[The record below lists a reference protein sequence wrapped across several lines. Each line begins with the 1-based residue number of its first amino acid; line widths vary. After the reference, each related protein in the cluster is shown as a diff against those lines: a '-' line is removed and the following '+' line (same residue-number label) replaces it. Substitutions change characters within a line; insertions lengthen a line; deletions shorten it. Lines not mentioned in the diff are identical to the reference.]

1 MEKIK
6 MTLFLEV
13 FFYLFINFKFLTWIL
28 AQENVL
34 TNKELELIKKEY
46 KRSNP
51 DFDLLDNSLKP
62 LKFFTRFDRITRLEL
77 LQRASLKEF
86 QPEEIIFNQGD
97 FGNYMYVILKG
108 AINIRKFRI
117 SKEGIEQ
124 NTVINTLY
132 DGEMFGELAM
142 MGTTQK
148 KEKNTNDL
156 TNADKENLEENE
168 KENQE
173 KDKLYIERTKRMATA
188 QAAETTYVLEI
199 SREYFKKVLL
209 SISQK
214 ELDEK
219 LNFLMNI
226 PTFSVSLMNFF
237 KKN

>member
-1 MEKIK
+1 M
-6 MTLFLEV
+6 
-13 FFYLFINFKFLTWIL
+13 
-28 AQENVL
+28 
-34 TNKELELIKKEY
+34 KKEY
-46 KRSNP
+46 KKSSP
-51 DFDLLDNSLKP
+51 DFDLLDHSLKP
-62 LKFFTRFDRITRLEL
+62 LKFFTRFDRITRVEL
-77 LQRASLKEF
+77 LQRASLKEY

-108 AINIRKFRI
+108 AINIRKLRVA
-117 SKEGIEQ
+117 KEGIEQ

-148 KEKNTNDL
+148 KEKNTQDL
-156 TNADKENLEENE
+156 TNAGKENLEENE
-168 KENQE
+168 KEKQ
-173 KDKLYIERTKRMATA
+173 DKLYIERTKRMATA

-226 PTFSVSLMNFF
+226 PAFSVNLIYFF
-237 KKN
+237 NIN